1 MNEEKF
7 NNIVSLAVIFM
18 VAVIIL
24 MAIFLD
30 IGTFVMVLV
39 NVAGLIFGIVC
50 LVCGYLAFNDCVA
63 DEAITFVLWGLA
75 IIIAVIFI
83 DKLVMMW

>member
-1 MNEEKF
+1 MNEKKI
-7 NNIVSLAVIFM
+7 NILPLIIALS

-30 IGTFVMVLV
+30 IGTFLMVLMNLAGFSIGIGCLV
-39 NVAGLIFGIVC
+39 FGYFEFDCDINDSIYLIVWGLI
-50 LVCGYLAFNDCVA
+50 L
-63 DEAITFVLWGLA
+63 
-75 IIIAVIFI
+75 IIAVIFV